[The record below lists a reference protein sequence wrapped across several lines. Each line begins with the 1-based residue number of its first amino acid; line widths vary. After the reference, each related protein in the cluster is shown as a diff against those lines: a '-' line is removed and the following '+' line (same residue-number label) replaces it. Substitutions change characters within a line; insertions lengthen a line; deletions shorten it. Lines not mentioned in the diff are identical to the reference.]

1 MGRAVSRRPALPAA
15 QARNL
20 ESGFRSSLNMA
31 CVSKEVPAFCCREIG
46 NYASDPA
53 HKAWDGVLRRLAQM
67 SLHLAEGRLNRVEV
81 GRVRRKIKQPRAHR
95 FDRLLDAGHLVDWK
109 IVHHHDIAALELG
122 SKTLLHV
129 SEKTSVRSWHPRA
142 RMVRPL
148 RDRAGQPRK

>member
-1 MGRAVSRRPALPAA
+1 MHFCGLLIEFPC
-15 QARNL
+15 L
-20 ESGFRSSLNMA
+20 ERIPLKFEHSL
-31 CVSKEVPAFCCREIG
+31 VSKEVPAFCCREIG

-53 HKAWDGVLRRLAQM
+53 HQAWDGVLRRLAQM

-122 SKTLLHV
+122 SKNA
-129 SEKTSVRSWHPRA
+129 SRKRETSVRSWHPRA
-142 RMVRPL
+142 
-148 RDRAGQPRK
+148 